1 MITYNQ
7 LIEKLDDNQVQQR
20 RQQITDRIEKLKK
33 IGKWKANLE
42 QTKKF
47 VEQYAVGAMSKR
59 VREIE
64 K

>member
-7 LIEKLDDNQVQQR
+7 LIEKLDANQVQKR

-33 IGKWKANLE
+33 VGKWKANLE

-47 VEQYAVGAMSKR
+47 VEQWSLGDMSKR

>member
-7 LIEKLDDNQVQQR
+7 LIEKLDANQVQQR
-20 RQQITDRIEKLKK
+20 RQYITDRIEKLKK
-33 IGKWKANLE
+33 VGKWKVNLE

-47 VEQYAVGAMSKR
+47 VEQWALGDMSKR

-64 K
+64 R